1 MKESAYFKTFLL
13 ISKAR
18 KEKIITVLLLLP
30 WIQNSTPS
38 FSDTV
43 ATISFR
49 APLSF
54 HQVKFIRE
62 NSSKKTTSQR
72 KLLKFCPDS
81 NLFFTSLTSENCHL
95 LLSFVV
101 EVI

>member
-1 MKESAYFKTFLL
+1 MKESAYFKTFFF

-18 KEKIITVLLLLP
+18 KKKIIIVLLLLP

-43 ATISFR
+43 ASISFR

-54 HQVKFIRE
+54 HQVQFIRE

-72 KLLKFCPDS
+72 KLLKFCADS
-81 NLFFTSLTSENCHL
+81 KLFFTSLTSENCHL